1 MVAWR
6 GYRHG
11 ERLAGVRTE
20 HERQMAREARRY
32 QRLAE
37 AYVPVLDFAFK
48 VGLWTELVRPLI
60 QIGEVELP
68 PLPSLEEQAHVQAL
82 VAAYASS
89 EVKQLM
95 LAWRDQLNNMR
106 RAADMIISFAQR
118 ECARGHIDGGTEWLK
133 LEQEYRPAER
143 QARQALA
150 DQVSAELGEGPRE
163 IVPSSPRRWPGWRLS
178 SS

>member
-1 MVAWR
+1 VVAWR

-20 HERQMAREARRY
+20 HEREMAREARRY
-32 QRLAE
+32 QRLTE

-48 VGLWTELVRPLI
+48 VGQWSELVRPMI
-60 QIGEVELP
+60 QIGEVKPP
-68 PLPSLEEQAHVQAL
+68 PLPSLDEQAHVQAL
-82 VAAYASS
+82 IAAYASP

-95 LAWRDQLNNMR
+95 LAWREHLNNVR
-106 RAADMIISFAQR
+106 KADMTIGFAQQHD
-118 ECARGHIDGGTEWLK
+118 ARGHIDDGAEWLK

-150 DQVSAELGEGPRE
+150 DQVSHELGEGPRE
-163 IVPSSPRRWPGWRLS
+163 IEPSSSRRWLS
-178 SS
+178 QRRSS